1 MHLEIPSTNKWVEDV
16 NVIIFSVNT
25 RRVSLVLLVSLVQ
38 GAIIFVGIINVTCLY

>member
-1 MHLEIPSTNKWVEDV
+1 MHLEIPSTNKWVENV

-25 RRVSLVLLVSLVQ
+25 RRVSLVLLLSQ